1 MITIDDTINAGYG
14 IFPGASESAADISSG
29 FLADTVIFDIETT
42 GFSPKS
48 THLYLIGAI
57 YAKDGQIMLKQWFAE
72 NYMSESSVLCSFFEF
87 IKPFRRISGYNISG
101 FDIPYLLSKCISYN
115 LPYNF
120 DNMECIDLLREIK
133 QISKLLKLPDLKQK
147 SIENF
152 LGITRK
158 DRYSGGELITVYENY
173 RQNPSEDAMHLL
185 LLHNADDIRGLLG
198 ILPMRAYLQIANQNY
213 TIDSLSINRVNE
225 ITQEAVFALKLP
237 VRVPERVSCG
247 FDAFYMTCF
256 NDTLKIR
263 CRIYSGELKY
273 FYQNYKDYYYL
284 PVEDRAMHK
293 SVAFYVDKDF
303 RTKAKASNCYSKKT
317 GMFLPQSEEIISPY
331 FKIDYY
337 DKVMYFELTE
347 EFRGDTQ
354 AQKQYIAHVINILL
368 RN

>member
-1 MITIDDTINAGYG
+1 MITIDDTVNDSCNILSDTDGNA
-14 IFPGASESAADISSG
+14 ETR
-29 FLADTVIFDIETT
+29 FLEDTVIFDIETT

-72 NYMSESSVLCSFFEF
+72 NYSSEAAILYSFFEF
-87 IKPFRRISGYNISG
+87 IKPFKRISGYNISG

-115 LPYNF
+115 LPYSF
-120 DNMECIDLLREIK
+120 DDFECIDLLREIR
-133 QISKLLKLPDLKQK
+133 QISRLLKLADLKQK
-147 SIENF
+147 SIEHF
-152 LGITRK
+152 LGITRS

-173 RQNPSEDAMHLL
+173 CKAPTDEAMRLL
-185 LLHNADDIRGLLG
+185 LLHNSDDVCGLIKL
-198 ILPMRAYLQIANQNY
+198 LPMRAYLQISNQGY
-213 TIDSLSINRVNE
+213 SIDSLIINRVDE
-225 ITQEAVFALKLP
+225 ITQEAVFSLKLP
-237 VRVPERVSCG
+237 WQVPVRVSCG

-256 NDTLKIR
+256 KDTLKIR

-317 GMFLPQSEEIISPY
+317 GMFLPQFEEIISPY

-347 EFRGDTQ
+347 EFRGDVQ
-354 AQKQYIAHVINILL
+354 AQKQYISHVINILL
-368 RN
+368 HS